1 MTEIPD
7 IGGLLI
13 LPRLR
18 IQNANAIS
26 SPMTHG
32 FPSITA
38 FLGLMWALGRKL
50 PDHQSP
56 LFDGIGVICHR
67 AEEQVTKGGYVRTF
81 RLTRNPVEKD
91 GGTAAIV
98 EEGRIHLEV
107 SLLLAIRSG
116 DPVLESTDVQ
126 RQAVADAVADEV
138 SRSRIAGGSVL
149 PSAAQPWQ
157 ARPKLIRLDQEPAAR
172 ARQIRHLRRQWL
184 PGFALV
190 SRDDLLQQRLEAL
203 RLDHPEASALD
214 AWLDLSRFNWR
225 AVQPDPDDEAP
236 GAARGAVE
244 WRPDTRKGWI
254 VPIPVGYGGLGALQP
269 ASTVAN
275 ARDAETPLR
284 FVESLYSI
292 GQWVSPHRI
301 NDLSALLWYGDADQ
315 SRGLYR
321 ARNAYTRFV
330 PSAQD

>member
-138 SRSRIAGGSVL
+138 SRSRIAGAASYRQRPSPGKPGPSSSGWIRSQPRELGRFDICGGSGCLASHWCHGMICYSKGSKRCVSITPKQVL
-149 PSAAQPWQ
+149 WTPGWICRDSIGAPFNPTRTMKCPALPEGLLNGGPIPAKDGSSPFLWGT
-157 ARPKLIRLDQEPAAR
+157 AGWVRFSPPALSPMRVMPKRRCVLWRACIRLVN
-172 ARQIRHLRRQWL
+172 
-184 PGFALV
+184 G
-190 SRDDLLQQRLEAL
+190 
-203 RLDHPEASALD
+203 
-214 AWLDLSRFNWR
+214 
-225 AVQPDPDDEAP
+225 
-236 GAARGAVE
+236 
-244 WRPDTRKGWI
+244 
-254 VPIPVGYGGLGALQP
+254 
-269 ASTVAN
+269 
-275 ARDAETPLR
+275 
-284 FVESLYSI
+284 
-292 GQWVSPHRI
+292 
-301 NDLSALLWYGDADQ
+301 
-315 SRGLYR
+315 
-321 ARNAYTRFV
+321 
-330 PSAQD
+330 